1 MRTMKRQTEYTTPT
15 TEDDDEML
23 LIKEAISNLNDIQR
37 KIFLTYVSLGTY
49 TATAKEF
56 KVSNTTIKS
65 YIGKIKDKIYDYVD
79 KHIR

>member
-1 MRTMKRQTEYTTPT
+1 MTKIPTEEYVLPT
-15 TEDDDEML
+15 DEDDDEML
-23 LIKEAISNLNDIQR
+23 MIKEAIKSLNPIQQ

-65 YIGKIKDKIYDYVD
+65 YIGKIKEKIYDYVNR
-79 KHIR
+79 HIG